1 MFLYVLN
8 LMKKFNFILFF
19 LLTNI
24 SLNAQRELFPTYFGV
39 QVRPII
45 PSNFGGSKTLE
56 MNGGNY
62 NFKLH
67 QTIGYS
73 FGGTIRKGITK
84 LIAFESGLNYTQRNF
99 SYEMSLTDTAVLAT
113 DNTSF
118 INYEIPINGLFYI
131 QLGRSTYMNA
141 SMGITARFSP
151 TDIKKITVT
160 GGPHQFVNYGY
171 YSSKIGANLNANLG
185 FEYRTTSKG
194 FFYFGGSICVPIKP
208 ILVFESIHTVLKQ
221 TSTNRLIGNIN
232 GNYLSLDVKYFFPLI
247 RKNGD
252 QPMKSLID

>member
-1 MFLYVLN
+1 
-8 LMKKFNFILFF
+8 MKKGSFILLF

-24 SLNAQRELFPTYFGV
+24 SLFAQREQFPTYFGI

-45 PSNFGGSKTLE
+45 PSNFGGSKILE
-56 MNGGNY
+56 MSGSNY

-84 LIAFESGLNYTQRNF
+84 LIAFESGLNFTQLNF

-113 DNTSF
+113 DKTSF
-118 INYEIPINGLFYI
+118 INYEIPINGLIYI
-131 QLGRSTYMNA
+131 QLSKSTYMNA
-141 SMGITARFSP
+141 SMGLTARFSP

-160 GGPHQFVNYGY
+160 GGPHEFVNYGY

-185 FEYRTTSKG
+185 FEYRTSSKG

-208 ILVFESIHTVLKQ
+208 VLIFQSVHTVLKQ
-221 TSTNRLIGNIN
+221 TNTTQLVGNIN
-232 GNYLSLDVKYFFPLI
+232 GNYLSLDIKYFFPLI
-247 RKNGD
+247 RKKGD

>member
-1 MFLYVLN
+1 
-8 LMKKFNFILFF
+8 MKKGSIILFF

-24 SLNAQRELFPTYFGV
+24 GLFAQREQFPTYFGV
-39 QVRPII
+39 QVRPVI
-45 PSNFGGSKTLE
+45 PSNFGGSKILE
-56 MNGGNY
+56 MSGGNY

-67 QTIGYS
+67 QTLGYS

-84 LIAFESGLNYTQRNF
+84 LIAFESGLNFTQRNF
-99 SYEMSLTDTAVLAT
+99 TYEMSLSDTAVSAS

-118 INYEIPINGLFYI
+118 INYEVPINGLVYI
-131 QLGRSTYMNA
+131 QLSKSIFMNA
-141 SMGITARFSP
+141 SMGVAARFSP

-160 GGPHQFVNYGY
+160 GGSHQFVNYGY

-221 TSTNRLIGNIN
+221 TSTNRLVGNVN
-232 GNYLSLDVKYFFPLI
+232 GNYLSLDIKYFFPLI